1 MRRTLPS
8 IPSRSL
14 SGEIVDNVQGR
25 PLAHWRDADCEVA
38 RELAAASERSHLEAW
53 ARASKAATQRSL
65 RAYCEQYAQRQ
76 RDAFD
81 QYFTGTLPP
90 LWDEAGGYGYSP
102 IHDVLQASMGVSS
115 SNPHCGPIYSSF
127 NSFYAADARLRL
139 DARLVDVLRAARVHT
154 LVSGHN
160 PHGDGVVSL
169 RFESAPDADVT
180 AVANS
185 DCDFDGDLVRVH
197 CADNSYAANVKFGD
211 AVTAAAQAAAR
222 AFAPNSPRALA
233 AGADPRGRLSA
244 TAVVFDAA
252 GHQHWLVGALSNGCA
267 YANRIVTAA
276 RENDATDVASE
287 QEQRVSALATAW
299 IGRKLSVRLDDG
311 LHTKCLLVKHVLDD
325 GTLVAAETAGYN
337 IINFRLRVLAPL
349 DAVPS
354 GDAVEVVPWA
364 DAAEAAA
371 GSKL

>member
-1 MRRTLPS
+1 M
-8 IPSRSL
+8 
-14 SGEIVDNVQGR
+14 QGR
-25 PLAHWRDADCEVA
+25 PLAHWRNAECEVA
-38 RELAAASERSHLEAW
+38 RELAATPDRSHLEAW

-65 RAYCEQYAQRQ
+65 RAYCEQYGQRQ

-81 QYFTGTLPP
+81 LFFAGTLPS
-90 LWDEAGGYGYSP
+90 LWDEAGGYGHSP
-102 IHDVLQASMGVSS
+102 IHDIVQASMGVSL

-139 DARLVDVLRAARVHT
+139 DARLVDVLREARVHT
-154 LVSGHN
+154 LVTGHN

-169 RFESAPDADVT
+169 RFDKAADAD
-180 AVANS
+180 AVANAKD
-185 DCDFDGDLVRVH
+185 DCQLVRVH

-252 GHQHWLVGALSNGCA
+252 GRQHWLVGALSNGCA

-276 RENDATDVASE
+276 HDNDAAASTDVASE
-287 QEQRVSALATAW
+287 QEQRVSALSTAW

-325 GTLVAAETAGYN
+325 GTLVAAETAGFN
-337 IINFRLRVLAPL
+337 IIKFRLRVLAPP

-354 GDAVEVVPWA
+354 GDDVEVVPWA
-364 DAAEAAA
+364 DVAAA
-371 GSKL
+371 AAKL